1 MNDFPSP
8 TAPHNPTFRG
18 MGDWAMRI
26 RRTTL
31 TAARTHNDK
40 ALQNMRTQN
49 KQRRSSRG

>member
-1 MNDFPSP
+1 MNDFTSP
-8 TAPHNPTFRG
+8 PARHSPIFRA

-26 RRTTL
+26 RPTAL

-40 ALQNMRTQN
+40 ALQNMRTQI